1 LKTPSRSKRYIG
13 KHKTLRMK
21 LYKFTYL
28 ILFSLLFSSCESD
41 NGPTITEEQR
51 QLIMGD
57 DGAGV
62 RLLGLAGPISIER
75 DDVHSNLRKLDL
87 DQNNA
92 LDVVIRAYQD
102 FFGEKGL
109 VISTVN
115 TETNAEVLV
124 NEEGFVVP
132 LNGGDI
138 VRFEEGTWET
148 VEEAPLAVY
157 DPTSQRT
164 TGLWNGLDNRFVAF
178 RMQDGNTRYLAW
190 IELSVSDHDN
200 YSFHNYG
207 IKIVP

>member
-1 LKTPSRSKRYIG
+1 
-13 KHKTLRMK
+13 MK
-21 LYKFTYL
+21 LYHSAYL
-28 ILFSLLFSSCESD
+28 LIVSLFILSCESD
-41 NGPTITEEQR
+41 NGPTITDEQR

-62 RLLGLAGPISIER
+62 RLLGLEGPITIER
-75 DDVHSNLRKLDL
+75 DDIHSNLRELDL
-87 DQNNA
+87 DQNNDID
-92 LDVVIRAYQD
+92 LILRAYQD
-102 FFGEKGL
+102 FFGDKGL
-109 VISTVN
+109 VISTAN
-115 TETNAEVLV
+115 EATNAEVLV
-124 NEEGFVVP
+124 NADGFVVP

-138 VRFEEGTWET
+138 IRFEEGTWDS

-157 DPTSQRT
+157 DPTSRST